1 MAIIATNRTRSVLQQ
16 SILGLVYRFGAV
28 AASFAMMPL
37 MLKQLG
43 AQSLGA
49 WLVLLSIFQ
58 WITFFDLGVSAG
70 ARNEIAR
77 AVANHDTSHAQRAI
91 TTGWFYTVLI
101 TLLLAILAVSILALT
116 PLTSWLKDN
125 AFAGVDAHIALWVVA
140 LGACM
145 SFALSYIQAAYAAYQ
160 KASAISMFSLMVN
173 VCFLGLLY
181 VVQPSEENGLTMM
194 SLLYLLAL
202 LGANLWL
209 IVRFFV
215 LHPETRPRL
224 TSIDHGLRSNIM
236 EFGVR
241 LFFIQLAAMVI
252 FATDRLMVSTFVGPA
267 EVVIYDAGF
276 KVFSIITMVHTL
288 VMSTLWSSFTH
299 AYEQNDWNWI
309 KKSLKRL
316 AWLMIPLSAGCI
328 FIAAISSWLIASWL
342 GQAQVGPLTMY
353 AWFAVVVILSSWSNI
368 FAYFLNGIGNATI
381 QLYSAIVAALVNI
394 PAAYFFSEIMG
405 MGISGVLIGTVCST
419 SIFSILGPWQ
429 VIKIIKSKEANE
441 KFN

>member
-1 MAIIATNRTRSVLQQ
+1 MENVAANRTRSVLQQ

-28 AASFAMMPL
+28 AASFAIMPL

-49 WLVLLSIFQ
+49 WLVLLSVFQ
-58 WITFFDLGVSAG
+58 WVTFFDLGVSAG

-77 AVANHDTSHAQRAI
+77 AVANNDVAHAQRAF
-91 TTGWFYTVLI
+91 TTGWFYTAVI
-101 TLLLAILAVSILALT
+101 TLVLAIMAAFLLALT
-116 PLTSWLKDN
+116 PISSWLQTN

-140 LGACM
+140 LGSCL
-145 SFALSYIQAAYAAYQ
+145 SFVLSYIQAVFAAYQ
-160 KASAISMFSLMVN
+160 RASAASIFSMLAN
-173 VCFLGLLY
+173 AGFLGLLY
-181 VVQPSEENGLTMM
+181 ITHPSEENGLTMM
-194 SLLYLLAL
+194 SLLYLFAL
-202 LGANLWL
+202 LAANLWL

-215 LHPETRPRL
+215 LHPEIRPRL
-224 TSIDHGLRSNIM
+224 ASIDHSLRSNIM
-236 EFGVR
+236 GFGIR

-252 FATDRLMVSTFVGPA
+252 FTTDRLMVSTFVGPA

-299 AYEQNDWNWI
+299 AYEQNDLSWI

-328 FIAAISSWLIASWL
+328 FIAAISPWLIAGWL
-342 GQAQVGPLTMY
+342 SQAQVGPLSMY
-353 AWFAVVVILSSWSNI
+353 AWFAGVVILSSWSNI
-368 FAYFLNGIGNATI
+368 FAYFLNGIGNSTI
-381 QLYSAIVAALVNI
+381 QLYSAILAALVNI
-394 PAAYFFSEIMG
+394 PAAYFFSHIMG

-429 VIKIIKSKEANE
+429 VIKIIKSKEAND